1 MNLGYRSSIL
11 IAAMTAIAIPA
22 HAQQPPDVVQSD
34 GNDSTAMGTNA
45 LVSNEGAYG
54 NTAAGFSALYSN
66 IRGSNNTAVGTFALY
81 LNTDGSYNTASGNSA
96 LASTTTG
103 NYNTAFGA
111 ETLVNNTTGFYNTA
125 TGTYALLYSTGNYNT
140 AIGGSTLV
148 ANTSG
153 SSNTALGYSA
163 LSNNTS
169 GTNNIAV
176 GARGGDLLSGSDN
189 IDIGNE
195 GVAADS
201 GIIRIGAAGIQKHA
215 FIAGISSTQVTGSAV
230 YVTAAGK
237 LGVLASSE
245 RYKTSI
251 RSMGNDIARLQR
263 LRPVTFHLKTD
274 PHGAVQYGLLAE
286 EVANVYPELVIRDQA
301 GRIVGI
307 RYEELTP
314 LLLREVQHQHE
325 QLMEQQQRL
334 AEIDQLKQ
342 QVAELK
348 QVNESMRV
356 AEETL
361 QASIAK
367 VLATQE
373 RVASR

>member
-11 IAAMTAIAIPA
+11 IAAMTAFTIPA

-34 GNDSTAMGTNA
+34 SHDSTAMGTNA
-45 LVSNEGAYG
+45 LLSNEGAYG
-54 NTAAGFSALYSN
+54 NTAAGFSAIYSN
-66 IRGSNNTAVGTFALY
+66 IRGSNNTAVGNFALY
-81 LNTDGSYNTASGNSA
+81 LNTGGSYNTASGDSA
-96 LASTTTG
+96 LSSTTTG

-111 ETLVNNTTGFYNTA
+111 ETLVNNTTGFDNTA
-125 TGTYALLYSTGNYNT
+125 IGTYALLYSTGNNNT
-140 AIGGSTLV
+140 AIGGSALV
-148 ANTSG
+148 ANTTG
-153 SSNTALGYSA
+153 SNNTALGDQA
-163 LSNNTS
+163 LSSNAS
-169 GTNNIAV
+169 GANNIGI

-195 GVAADS
+195 GVANDS
-201 GIIRIGAAGIQKHA
+201 GIIRIGASGIQKHT
-215 FIAGISSTQVTGSAV
+215 FIAGISSSQVTGSAV

-251 RSMGNDIARLQR
+251 KSMGSDIAKLER
-263 LRPVTFHLKTD
+263 LRPVTYHFKTD
-274 PHGAVQYGLLAE
+274 PHGAIQYGLIAE
-286 EVANVYPELVIRDQA
+286 EVDKVYPELVIRDQS
-301 GRIVGI
+301 GRIAGI

-314 LLLREVQHQHE
+314 MLLKELQQQHE

-334 AEIDQLKQ
+334 AEIDQLKE
-342 QVAELK
+342 QVAELR
-348 QVNESMRV
+348 QANESM
-356 AEETL
+356 

-367 VLATQE
+367 VLVKEE